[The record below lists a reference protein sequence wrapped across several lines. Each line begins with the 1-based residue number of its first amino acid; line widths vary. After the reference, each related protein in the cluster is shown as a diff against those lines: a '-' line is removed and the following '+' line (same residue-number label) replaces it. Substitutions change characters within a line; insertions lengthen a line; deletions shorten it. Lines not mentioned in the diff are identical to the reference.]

1 MKEHPRIPQRLAA
14 PLKILAHKFTYLG
27 LVIGAFGLMLL
38 GKADVVLVEKI
49 RTQVTEAAAPIL
61 GVLTRPVETVSG
73 IIEQAHKLSVIH
85 EDNERLR
92 QERDRL
98 LQWQAAARHLEAENK
113 ALKGL
118 LNFSP
123 GPRISFITARIIADT
138 GGAFAHSLIVNSG
151 TRAGVQRGQAVMT
164 GEGLAGRIV
173 SAGRMSSRVLLLTD
187 LNSRIP
193 VLVESS
199 RVRAVLAGDN
209 SEQPKLIHL
218 PPGVTVVPGDRIVT
232 SGHGGVFPPGVP
244 IGVIATVSDGGISI
258 LPYVTRERIEY
269 VRIVNYKLEGLVPAP
284 QTRERK

>member
-1 MKEHPRIPQRLAA
+1 LKEHPRIPQRLAA